1 MAPQSRL
8 VLRLYPASSVA
19 WLALAAGCHRDA
31 PGTAG
36 AFDAGAAP
44 TASSNAGATAGG
56 SPIPSASVEA
66 VVNPSKLPVYS
77 GPTGSVEGTVLVRG
91 PPAPEIPQLDLRNCP
106 AAIDTYGKLFRAGP
120 ARDDGLRPVA
130 DAVVVVTGYSNYIP
144 EKRDAERV
152 TISVNCGYPTRT
164 IALTFGQRLE
174 IANDSR
180 LGFAPVLSGTV
191 HAATLIAPPGQ
202 NGEPVKLYPPR
213 PGHFVLLDQL
223 QPFIRQTVVVLLQP
237 LHTVSDLRGHYHIDG
252 VPVGKLKV
260 GAQLD
265 WIRSEELKDIDVR
278 ANVVENMDFVLTYT
292 PEASA
297 IVSRDSGIRIIP

>member
-1 MAPQSRL
+1 MSRL
-8 VLRLYPASSVA
+8 VLRLCPVSSVA
-19 WLALAAGCHRDA
+19 WFALVVGCHRDA
-31 PGTAG
+31 PGAG
-36 AFDAGAAP
+36 AERDASAAP
-44 TASSNAGATAGG
+44 TASSNAGTPEGG

-77 GPTGSVEGTVLVRG
+77 GPTGSVEGTVFVQG
-91 PPAPEIPQLDLRNCP
+91 PPAPEIPQLDFRNCP
-106 AAIDTYGKLFRAGP
+106 AAIDSYGKLFRAGP
-120 ARDDGLRPVA
+120 PRDDGLRPVA
-130 DAVVVVTGYSNYIP
+130 DAIVVVTGYSNFIP
-144 EKRDAERV
+144 EKREAERV
-152 TISVNCGYPTRT
+152 TISVNCGYPSRT

-180 LGFAPVLSGTV
+180 LGFAPVLSGTL

-223 QPFIRQTVVVLLQP
+223 QPFVRETVVVLLQP
-237 LHTVSDLRGHYHIDG
+237 LHTVSDLRGHYRIDR

-265 WIRSEELKDIDVR
+265 WIRSEEQKDVEVR
-278 ANVVENMDFVLTYT
+278 ANVVENVDFVLTYA
-292 PEASA
+292 PDAGPM
-297 IVSRDSGIRIIP
+297 VNWDSGIRIIP